1 MRQLLSTAYKASLR
15 KALSAPGQCL
25 SRLTCLEVSKM
36 AVLTPHSQQL
46 SWPDNNACLLLTAA
60 GIVQRWERWIQR
72 QEAVPHEQWNICE
85 VPPLSSDKTHS
96 KHMISQH
103 HHHSSAMGLS
113 FPNFRW
119 SPVESLSGVTA
130 MPSCSTAQAGPILI
144 ISDPIK
150 VSQYC
155 QLLNDQLYRLK
166 EAFKQSIPKNRSG
179 WDPCWEERHGLYT
192 LT

>member
-1 MRQLLSTAYKASLR
+1 MWAKVRLSSLELWCQEFQSQGCNVVRSWVLEAAAEHSLQGFAEEGTVCPRPVSLTPYLL
-15 KALSAPGQCL
+15 GG
-25 SRLTCLEVSKM
+25 KM

-72 QEAVPHEQWNICE
+72 QEAVPHEQWNVCE

-119 SPVESLSGVTA
+119 SPVESLSGHSNA
-130 MPSCSTAQAGPILI
+130 ELQHCAGRAHPHHLW
-144 ISDPIK
+144 SHK
-150 VSQYC
+150 
-155 QLLNDQLYRLK
+155 
-166 EAFKQSIPKNRSG
+166 G
-179 WDPCWEERHGLYT
+179 
-192 LT
+192 

>member
-36 AVLTPHSQQL
+36 AVLTPHTQQL

-72 QEAVPHEQWNICE
+72 QEAVPHEQWNVCE

-119 SPVESLSGVTA
+119 SPVESLSGHSNA
-130 MPSCSTAQAGPILI
+130 ELQHCAGRAHPHHL
-144 ISDPIK
+144 
-150 VSQYC
+150 
-155 QLLNDQLYRLK
+155 
-166 EAFKQSIPKNRSG
+166 
-179 WDPCWEERHGLYT
+179 
-192 LT
+192 